1 MKHLMRAAGLV
12 APSIIQPL
20 QPRAVNSWNII
31 PMPKMPAESNA
42 IEAWLHKDGF
52 AVLSAV
58 EMAEAE
64 GPESPLELHYHIS
77 ISKNGGRCDSNEAH
91 WVLQE
96 FGCEGAEEDNHVP
109 YGVVR
114 NFWRPVNENRV
125 GIECACKEDEPA
137 IREDKGDYV
146 WRPVS

>member
-1 MKHLMRAAGLV
+1 MSNLMHAAGMA

-20 QPRAVNSWNII
+20 KPLGKDWNNI
-31 PMPKMPAESNA
+31 PTPQMPMESNA
-42 IEAWLHKDGF
+42 IECWVHSEGF

-64 GPESPLELHYHIS
+64 GPGSPLELHYHIS
-77 ISKNGGRCDSNEAH
+77 ISKNRARCNSNDAR
-91 WVLQE
+91 WILSE

-109 YGVVR
+109 HGIVR

-146 WRPVS
+146 WRPAS